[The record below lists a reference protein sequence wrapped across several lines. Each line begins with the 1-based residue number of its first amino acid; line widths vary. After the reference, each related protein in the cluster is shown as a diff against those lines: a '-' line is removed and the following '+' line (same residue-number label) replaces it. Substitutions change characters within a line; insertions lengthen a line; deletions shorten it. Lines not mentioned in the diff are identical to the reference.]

1 MLTGV
6 FLIQD
11 DGRLVEM
18 KERLYPSEDL
28 LQELLAKYPN
38 LLAGNQ
44 INIDKP
50 RKWLLV
56 SREAALPSEENGAN
70 RWSIDH
76 LFLDQDAIPTLVR

>member
-1 MLTGV
+1 MSTGM

-18 KERLYPSEDL
+18 EERPYPSEDL
-28 LQELLAKYPN
+28 LQELLDKYQPS
-38 LLAGNQ
+38 GWKSD
-44 INIDKP
+44 NIDKP